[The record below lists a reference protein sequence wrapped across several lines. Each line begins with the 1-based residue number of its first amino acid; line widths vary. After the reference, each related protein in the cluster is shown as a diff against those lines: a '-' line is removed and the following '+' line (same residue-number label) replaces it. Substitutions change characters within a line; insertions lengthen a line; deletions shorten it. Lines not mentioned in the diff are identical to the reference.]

1 MLPSALR
8 SFALVAFI
16 ACVAV
21 PTAAL
26 AAEQQHF
33 DFTGREPAGRSLAR
47 AGVSVTYVPITYTVV
62 PTVFLGTP
70 AILSPTS
77 VLLLGSSEALGG
89 NVTTHFEYGTGTSY
103 GRRTPES
110 APAPT
115 VFASAVVTDLEPATT
130 YHYRLVAT
138 RVNGGVGRSQDAT
151 FTTPPAQQA
160 VLRLI
165 TAYARLDNRGRV
177 ALKLRCS
184 QGERSCSARF
194 VADWLN
200 SPGNRRRKLVVE
212 PGTQQVV
219 RFRAPRAVRNALATK
234 PVARLRVTLTGLGA
248 TTVSPRTRTLL
259 VRPPA

>member
-8 SFALVAFI
+8 SLALAAFI
-16 ACVAV
+16 ACVAA
-21 PTAAL
+21 PATAL
-26 AAEQQHF
+26 GAEQRHF
-33 DFTGREPAGRSLAR
+33 DPTGGEPAGSTLSR
-47 AGVSVTYVPITYTVV
+47 AGVSVTYVPITYTVE
-62 PTVFLGTP
+62 PRVFLGTP

-77 VLLLGSSEALGG
+77 VLLLGSSEGLGG

-103 GRRTPES
+103 GRQTPES

-151 FTTPPAQQA
+151 FTTPSVQQA

-184 QGERSCSARF
+184 KGERSCSARLL
-194 VADWLN
+194 ADWLN
-200 SPGNRRRKLVVE
+200 SPGNRRRKLAVE
-212 PGTQQVV
+212 PGTQRVI
-219 RFRAPRAVRNALATK
+219 RIRAPRAVRDALATE

-248 TTVSPRTRTLL
+248 TTVSPKTRTLP
-259 VRPPA
+259 VRPSA